1 MVIRQIKC
9 FSILVFLIFLVAGC
23 SAPVEQNNFIRSSN
37 RYARGF
43 KIERFENYNKLII
56 LNPWEKA
63 ENIAFEY
70 ALVSKKNNVPDSLAL
85 MKVVRTPVRR
95 VICLSTT
102 HLAFLD
108 ALNENNSIVGIS
120 GEKYI
125 YNPLIRDRYEKGL
138 LFDVGY
144 GQNLNYELII
154 SQNPDLVMV
163 YGIGGEI
170 TGYVNK
176 LQELGVPVIIAAEY
190 LEQSPLGKAEWIKFI
205 GALFEKEE
213 MAEQIFSHIE
223 KEYLQLKDMA
233 SDIARKPMV
242 MVGSLYKD
250 QWWVPGGNSYMANL
264 ISDAGGE
271 YIGRGNNS
279 NESYV
284 ISFENALVWADKA
297 DIWINMAN
305 MASRKEILASDE
317 RFASFGVFRE
327 GKIFNN
333 IKRLSIQGGNDF
345 WESGTVN
352 PHKILRDLIIAF
364 HPGVMNA
371 EMTYYTEIR

>member
-1 MVIRQIKC
+1 MVIRQIKF

-23 SAPVEQNNFIRSSN
+23 SAPVGQNNFIRSSN

-43 KIERFENYNKLII
+43 KIERFENYNKLIV

-63 ENIAFEY
+63 KNIAFEY

-125 YNPLIRDRYEKGL
+125 YNSLIRDRYEKGL

-163 YGIGGEI
+163 YGIGSEI

-176 LQELGVPVIIAAEY
+176 LEELGVPVIIAAEY

-205 GALFEKEE
+205 GALFEKEI
-213 MAEQIFSHIE
+213 MAEQIFAGIE
-223 KEYLQLKDMA
+223 KEYLKLKNMV
-233 SDIARKPMV
+233 SDVTRKPMV

>member
-85 MKVVRTPVRR
+85 MKVIRTPVRR

-125 YNPLIRDRYEKGL
+125 YNSLIRDRYEKGL

-163 YGIGGEI
+163 YGIGSEI

-176 LQELGVPVIIAAEY
+176 LEELGVPVIIAAEY

-205 GALFEKEE
+205 GALFEKEI
-213 MAEQIFSHIE
+213 MAEQIFAGIE
-223 KEYLQLKDMA
+223 KEYLKLKNMV
-233 SDIARKPMV
+233 SDVTRKPMV

-305 MASRKEILASDE
+305 MASRKDILASDE

>member
-85 MKVVRTPVRR
+85 MKVIRTPVRR

-125 YNPLIRDRYEKGL
+125 YNSLIRDRYEKGL

-205 GALFEKEE
+205 GALFEKEI
-213 MAEQIFSHIE
+213 MAEQIFAGIE
-223 KEYLQLKDMA
+223 KEYLKLKNMV
-233 SDIARKPMV
+233 SDVTRKPMV

-305 MASRKEILASDE
+305 MASRKDILASDE